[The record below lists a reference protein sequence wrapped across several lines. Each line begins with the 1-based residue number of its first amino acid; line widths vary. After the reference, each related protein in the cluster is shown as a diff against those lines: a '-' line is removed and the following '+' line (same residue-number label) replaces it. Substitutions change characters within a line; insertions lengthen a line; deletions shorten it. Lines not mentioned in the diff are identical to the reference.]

1 MRGLPL
7 WILGVTALLA
17 VLLIW
22 IGWHDRH
29 HVGYIPFALGII
41 FGLFAIA
48 SFGAKLKDEGLV

>member
-17 VLLIW
+17 ALLIW
-22 IGWHDRH
+22 LGWHDRH
-29 HVGYIPFALGII
+29 EVGYIPFALGIL
-41 FGLFAIA
+41 FALFAIA